1 MACIPRSLLYTVD
14 PNLVL
19 VSFKTPFWCLSPLAA
34 LTKSRSIHELFPDQ
48 LHLNG
53 IAIPVLTLGGGYWF
67 PYSLEVILSHFSWF
81 NFILESS
88 QMVAPYIRGISVGR
102 RPYQV
107 LLPPDNSQG
116 HWSTQPLH
124 REKSAM
130 AGVSNP
136 FWFNSTLAC
145 H

>member
-67 PYSLEVILSHFSWF
+67 PYSLEVISHFSRF
-81 NFILESS
+81 NFILESP
-88 QMVAPYIRGISVGR
+88 QIVAPFIRGISVG

-136 FWFNSTLAC
+136 F
-145 H
+145 

>member
-53 IAIPVLTLGGGYWF
+53 IAIPVLTLGGGLLVSLFIGGHF
-67 PYSLEVILSHFSWF
+67 PFQLIQLHLGITTNSRPFYQG
-81 NFILESS
+81 NFCWETLPGAF
-88 QMVAPYIRGISVGR
+88 AP
-102 RPYQV
+102 
-107 LLPPDNSQG
+107 
-116 HWSTQPLH
+116 
-124 REKSAM
+124 
-130 AGVSNP
+130 
-136 FWFNSTLAC
+136 
-145 H
+145 